1 MKSIAA
7 ILSLPAVSL
16 AFQHAAVSSYRN
28 NRMPSRLNFYPE
40 NFERAEKCATHYGIC
55 DLEEIEK
62 LANGK
67 WYVSVIH
74 EDLNSDIALPIFHFP
89 MHSQSIN
96 PLDFCW
102 YHRIQKQP
110 HFTELEQFQSS
121 DLGELQGRDHWKD
134 TKHVEQMLRAQSNFK
149 HMVDDYIGEHHQPE
163 TFDMSDV
170 WFLSLYYQNIKLCR
184 GLIGCLAAFGRLGTF
199 WAVDNYYFSLIVNFN
214 IRSRPNIPSRRK
226 ETKALTKRSQLHFY

>member
-62 LANGK
+62 LAN
-67 WYVSVIH
+67 
-74 EDLNSDIALPIFHFP
+74 
-89 MHSQSIN
+89 
-96 PLDFCW
+96 
-102 YHRIQKQP
+102 
-110 HFTELEQFQSS
+110 ELEQFQSS

-170 WFLSLYYQNIKLCR
+170 
-184 GLIGCLAAFGRLGTF
+184 
-199 WAVDNYYFSLIVNFN
+199 
-214 IRSRPNIPSRRK
+214 
-226 ETKALTKRSQLHFY
+226 